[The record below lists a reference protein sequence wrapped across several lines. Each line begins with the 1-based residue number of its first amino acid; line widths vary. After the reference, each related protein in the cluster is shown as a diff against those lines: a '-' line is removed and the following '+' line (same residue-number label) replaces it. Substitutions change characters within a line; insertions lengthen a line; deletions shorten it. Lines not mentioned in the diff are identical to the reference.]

1 MKERNPAAP
10 SATVDLQLKHGL
22 PRVAQVLRTP
32 EQRFAAIPDFPYQ
45 PRWTEVGG
53 LRIAHVDEG
62 PSSTDPVLLLH
73 GEPTWSF
80 LYRKMIP
87 VLVAAG
93 HRVIAPDLVGFGR
106 SDKPA
111 EAGNYSYLNHV
122 KWMSAWLEAND
133 LRRVTLFCQD
143 WGSLIGLRMA
153 ADMPDR
159 FARIVL
165 ANGGLPTGAT
175 PMPPAFRVWR
185 AFSRRSPWFP
195 IGRIVNAGCVTR
207 LSEAEID
214 AYDAPFPETRYKV
227 AARLFPGFVPASPD
241 DPERSNNERAWEQ
254 FEQWQKPFLTLFSS
268 GDPITRGGERM
279 WQQRV
284 PGAKGQ
290 PHAIVRGAGHFLQ
303 EDKGAEIAQAMAR
316 FIRDTPNGPEAGG
329 AMP

>member
-1 MKERNPAAP
+1 
-10 SATVDLQLKHGL
+10 
-22 PRVAQVLRTP
+22 
-32 EQRFAAIPDFPYQ
+32 
-45 PRWTEVGG
+45 VGG

-62 PSSTDPVLLLH
+62 PSNADPVLLLQ

-111 EAGNYSYLNHV
+111 EATDYSYLNHV
-122 KWMSAWLEAND
+122 KWMSAWLEANE
-133 LRRVTLFCQD
+133 LRHVTLFCQD

-153 ADMPDR
+153 ADTPER

-165 ANGGLPTGAT
+165 GNGGLPTGAT
-175 PMPPAFRVWR
+175 PMPPAFRAWR

-195 IGRIVNAGCVTR
+195 IGRIVNAGCVTK
-207 LSEAEID
+207 LSKAEIA

-241 DPERSNNERAWEQ
+241 DPERSNNERAWAM
-254 FEQWQKPFLTLFSS
+254 FEQWRKPFLTVFSS

-290 PHAIVRGAGHFLQ
+290 PHTIVRGAGHFLQ
-303 EDKGAEIAQAMAR
+303 EDKGADIAQAVAR
-316 FIRDTPNGPEAGG
+316 FIRDTPSGRDALVTTRAADHP
-329 AMP
+329 